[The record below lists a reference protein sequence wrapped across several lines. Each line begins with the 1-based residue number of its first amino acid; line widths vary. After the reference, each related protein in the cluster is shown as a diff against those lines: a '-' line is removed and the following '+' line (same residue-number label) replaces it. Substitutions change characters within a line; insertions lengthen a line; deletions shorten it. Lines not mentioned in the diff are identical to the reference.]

1 MTKGQRRR
9 HDRSFK
15 LWVVGRIEGGE
26 SVAAL
31 SCEYGIKAHLLYRW
45 RNAVRAGGEIA
56 LRDPGRPRRAV
67 GASIAQDTGG
77 EIRDLG
83 AARRQIEALQRK
95 IGEQQMALDFFG
107 GALRR
112 IEASRQPNDGPGETT
127 STPRSGR

>member
-1 MTKGQRRR
+1 MTKAQRRR

-15 LWVVGRIEGGE
+15 LRIVGRIEGGE

-45 RNAVRAGGEIA
+45 RNAVRAGGEVA
-56 LRDPGRPRRAV
+56 LRDPGRPRQAV
-67 GASIAQDTGG
+67 AASIGQAAVG
-77 EIRDLG
+77 EIRDLR
-83 AARRQIEALQRK
+83 AAQRQIEVLQRK

-127 STPRSGR
+127 STPRSRR